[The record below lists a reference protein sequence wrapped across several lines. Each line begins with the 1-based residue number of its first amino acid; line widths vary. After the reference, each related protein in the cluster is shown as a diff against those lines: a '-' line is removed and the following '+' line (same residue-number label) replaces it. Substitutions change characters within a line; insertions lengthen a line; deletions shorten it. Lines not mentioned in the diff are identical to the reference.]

1 MISILNEMERSFPT
15 FTIITVTWNAA
26 STLPATLASTGAQTC
41 RDFEHLIMDG
51 ASTDGT
57 QDLVEKYREENPDV
71 CITLRSEPD
80 KGLYDAMNKGIQLAR
95 GKYLVFLNAGDR
107 FHSSETLAKVA
118 AQGTEAGV
126 LYGET
131 DLVDAA
137 GNFVRHRR
145 LQTPEQLSW
154 RKFREGML
162 VCHQSFY
169 VQRELA
175 LPYNLSYKYSADF
188 DWCIRMMQQAEQRG
202 LPLVNTHL
210 VLTDYLAEGMTTANH
225 RASLLERLHIMAH
238 HYGWLTA
245 IGMHVWFVVRALLK
259 K

>member
-1 MISILNEMERSFPT
+1 MELSCPT
-15 FTIITVTWNAA
+15 FTLVTVTWNAA

-41 RDFEHLIMDG
+41 RSFEHLIMDG

-57 QDLVEKYREENPDV
+57 QALVERYREENPDV
-71 CITLRSEPD
+71 QITLRSEPD
-80 KGLYDAMNKGIQLAR
+80 KGLYDAMNKGIRLAR
-95 GKYLVFLNAGDR
+95 GKYIVFLNAGDR

-118 AQGTEAGV
+118 ALRTDAGV

-137 GNFVRHRR
+137 GRFVRHRR
-145 LQTPEQLSW
+145 LQAPERLTW

-169 VQRELA
+169 VRRDVA
-175 LPYNLSYKYSADF
+175 LTYDLSYKYSADF
-188 DWCIRMMQQAEQRG
+188 DWCIRVMKEVEKRG
-202 LPLVNTHL
+202 LPMLNTHL
-210 VLTDYLAEGMTTANH
+210 VLTDYLTEGMTTANH

-245 IGMHVWFVVRALLK
+245 IGMHGWFVVRALLK